1 MGLIKSKKFWAVSI
15 IAVLLVSFMFLATA
29 CCGTSTTNV
38 STYAEFVDA
47 LKGTSEVIKLEKD
60 IVIDS
65 TLVVER
71 DVILDMNGKTILN
84 EVDVWN
90 VEENNWSVISV
101 RAGGDLTIKGDGKIQ
116 AKEND
121 AYGIDV
127 MDGGNLV
134 IESVEVV
141 GNIHAVYVYEGSAEI
156 KGGKYSV
163 QQKYS
168 DDPATANEY
177 VLNLDD
183 AHREA
188 DTASIVV
195 TGGTFVEFNP
205 QNCKAEGDKTNF
217 VKDGYVATL
226 DETASVPT
234 YVVSAE

>member
-15 IAVLLVSFMFLATA
+15 ITVLLVSFMFLATA

-71 DVILDMNGKTILN
+71 EVTLDMNGKTISN
-84 EVDVWN
+84 EVEVWN

-168 DDPATANEY
+168 NDPATANEY
-177 VLNLDD
+177 VLNLKDTY
-183 AHREA
+183 REEG
-188 DTASIVV
+188 TASIVV

-205 QNCKAEGDKTNF
+205 QNCKAEGDNTNF

-226 DETASVPT
+226 DKTASVPT

>member
-1 MGLIKSKKFWAVSI
+1 MVLIKSKKFWAVSI
-15 IAVLLVSFMFLATA
+15 ITVLLVSFMFLATA

-38 STYAEFVDA
+38 STYSELVDA
-47 LKGTSEVIKLEKD
+47 LKGTSEVIKLED
-60 IVIDS
+60 NIVIDS

-71 DVILDMNGKTILN
+71 EVTLDMNGKTISN
-84 EVDVWN
+84 EVEVWN

-168 DDPATANEY
+168 NNPATANEY
-177 VLNLDD
+177 VLNLKD
-183 AHREA
+183 AYREA
-188 DTASIVV
+188 GTASIVV

-205 QNCKAEGDKTNF
+205 QNCKAEGDNTNF

-226 DETASVPT
+226 DKTASVPT